1 MKLNAVHRKE
11 LHAQELIEFA
21 EQEKVPVRFIEVM
34 PVGAGKSY
42 VGPSNEALKTELE
55 QWYGACT
62 RTWKKKETACGL
74 CAVRKAVDARR
85 LYQRDPRK
93 VLRKLQPR
101 TADKPRLFKALP
113 LL

>member
-11 LHAQELIEFA
+11 LHAQELLEFA

-55 QWYGACT
+55 QWYGHVRRT
-62 RTWKKKETACGL
+62 RKKKET
-74 CAVRKAVDARR
+74 
-85 LYQRDPRK
+85 
-93 VLRKLQPR
+93 VLRLMCGTKSCRCPSALSAR
-101 TADKPRLFKALP
+101 STESSAEAATAYG
-113 LL
+113 

>member
-11 LHAQELIEFA
+11 LHAQELLEFA

-62 RTWKKKETACGL
+62 RTRKKKET
-74 CAVRKAVDARR
+74 
-85 LYQRDPRK
+85 
-93 VLRKLQPR
+93 VLRLMCGTKSCRCPSALSAR
-101 TADKPRLFKALP
+101 STESSAEAATAYG
-113 LL
+113 

>member
-55 QWYGACT
+55 QWYGDV
-62 RTWKKKETACGL
+62 RRDRKKKAT
-74 CAVRKAVDARR
+74 VRRR
-85 LYQRDPRK
+85 LGGTERRRCPWG
-93 VLRKLQPR
+93 L
-101 TADKPRLFKALP
+101 
-113 LL
+113 